1 MSNIGSAVP
10 FKSIQLLLGF
20 VALCLAVYIFHIG
33 GNILIPFLIAVF
45 VWYLINA
52 IARGLGRL
60 PVLPG
65 VFPPRFFCFLAAILM
80 LVAALWFIFH
90 LISANISDVVA
101 AAPGYQKNFERI
113 LPRIMTLF
121 HLEQEQT
128 IREIMH
134 VFNLGTVITTLA
146 KIFTGVAGKTLV
158 VLFYTGFLLYEQ
170 RFFNRKLDEMFQ
182 DGETQDR
189 VRRVLKN
196 IDIKI
201 QRWILVKT
209 FVSIVTGI
217 LTWAALDYYNVDFA
231 AFWGLLA
238 FALNFIPYLGPLTAA
253 VVPSVIAL
261 IQFGSLSVFVDV
273 FLGLFV
279 IQMVTGILLD
289 QRLMGDSLNLSPVV
303 VISAL
308 AMWAAIWGIP
318 GMFLSIPILATV
330 MITLSQFP
338 KTKAIAILLSKTG
351 DIEKDESG
359 PGPVRRKKT

>member
-1 MSNIGSAVP
+1 MLNDGTLIPIKG
-10 FKSIQLLLGF
+10 IQILLGF
-20 VALCLAVYIFHIG
+20 VALCLIVYVFHIG
-33 GNILIPFLIAVF
+33 ANILIPFLIAVF

-52 IARGLGRL
+52 MARGLGRL

-65 VFPPRFFCFLAAILM
+65 VYVPRIFCFLAAIAV
-80 LVAALWFIFH
+80 LVAALWFMFH
-90 LISANISDVVA
+90 LISANIADVVA
-101 AAPGYQKNFERI
+101 AAPDYQKNFEKI
-113 LPRIMTLF
+113 LPRVMGLL
-121 HLEQEQT
+121 HLEQEET
-128 IREIMH
+128 VREIMH
-134 VFNLGTVITTLA
+134 VFNLGAVITTLA

-170 RFFNRKLDEMFQ
+170 RFFDRKIDEMFK
-182 DGETQDR
+182 DDEVEDR

-209 FVSIVTGI
+209 FVSAVTGV
-217 LTWAALDYYNVDFA
+217 LTWMALDYYDVDFA
-231 AFWGLLA
+231 AFWGLMA

-261 IQFGSLSVFVDV
+261 IQFGSLSVFIDV
-273 FLGLFV
+273 LIGLSV

-308 AMWAAIWGIP
+308 AMWAAVWGIP
-318 GMFLSIPILATV
+318 GMFLSIPIMATV

-338 KTKAIAILLSKTG
+338 KTRGVAIFLSKTG

-359 PGPVRRKKT
+359 IVRRKKT